1 MIKFKPVYLSYDPR
15 VPPAFAAAAAA
26 VIEEVLD
33 IAGVA
38 DRIPFA
44 DVGTGESPYSPAGYV
59 IPQVSVDLL
68 LRACAHP
75 ALPHALA
82 GRTLSL
88 ELLKRRWQEIEPHYD
103 VLLVQSEMFSKSSSS
118 QGIHSFLGVS
128 TCGFNAVLS
137 LSHFSGLPE
146 RDRYELMKTALLQ
159 EVGRMFG
166 LNPNKKKH
174 GIIHCTHI
182 CVMRAVQSPLD
193 LECYTDDRLEG
204 GPFCLKCFEK
214 LCAFFV

>member
-15 VPPAFAAAAAA
+15 VPRAFAAVAAA

-33 IAGVA
+33 TAGVA

-44 DVGTGESPYSPAGYV
+44 DAGTGGDMYSPAGFP
-59 IPQVSVDLL
+59 IPQMSVELL

-75 ALPHALA
+75 ALPNALA

-103 VLLVQSEMFSKSSSS
+103 VVLVRPEMFSKSTSP
-118 QGIHSFLGVS
+118 QGINSFLGVS

-137 LSHFSGLPE
+137 ISHFSSIPE
-146 RDRYELMKTALLQ
+146 RERYELMKTALLH

-166 LNPNKKKH
+166 LNPKRKKH

-182 CVMRAVQSPLD
+182 CVMRAIQSPLD
-193 LECYTDDRLEG
+193 LECYTDDRLES
-204 GPFCLKCFEK
+204 GPFCLKCFER
-214 LCAFFV
+214 LCAFFL